1 LKTPEDEWGYPMV
14 GVDGKTIK
22 VHRLIALAFL
32 GPRPFPSAVVRHLD
46 GNPKNNSARN
56 LAYGSASE
64 NVLDGYAYRGSIRR
78 GQKLTEQDAAEIKK
92 MLAKGTRS
100 RDLAKE
106 YGVSEQ
112 SICDIKHGR
121 IYRRVQP

>member
-1 LKTPEDEWGYPMV
+1 
-14 GVDGKTIK
+14 
-22 VHRLIALAFL
+22 
-32 GPRPFPSAVVRHLD
+32 VRHLD